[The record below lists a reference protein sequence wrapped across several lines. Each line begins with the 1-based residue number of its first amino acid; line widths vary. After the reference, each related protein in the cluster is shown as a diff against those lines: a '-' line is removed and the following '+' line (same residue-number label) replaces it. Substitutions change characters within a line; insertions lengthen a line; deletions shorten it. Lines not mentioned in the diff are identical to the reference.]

1 MCYELEFISTVLKD
15 VDIHL
20 RWNDTSVN
28 KRTKFGK
35 SPRIAFTSM
44 GNERG
49 RDIRISSR
57 PVWKAKPGPLL
68 GVFLESRDNVNGIC
82 AEHFTGSLFVTLQR
96 LALDHRE
103 LCMLK
108 N

>member
-15 VDIHL
+15 VGIHL
-20 RWNDTSVN
+20 RWNDTSVD
-28 KRTKFGK
+28 KRTNFGK
-35 SPRIAFTSM
+35 SLRIALTGT

-57 PVWKAKPGPLL
+57 PAWKAKPGPLL
-68 GVFLESRDNVNGIC
+68 GFFSESRDNVNGTC

-96 LALDHRE
+96 LSLD
-103 LCMLK
+103 
-108 N
+108 